1 MLLLLLQATLM
12 QLTFGHI
19 LSKNDLRLVWGLQE
33 RLVPHEVSVTVS
45 CFCVSSLMPLQA
57 IPEAWRMSQQIFFFA
72 QATLNWVSV
81 T

>member
-19 LSKNDLRLVWGLQE
+19 LSKNDLRLVWGLRE
-33 RLVPHEVSVTVS
+33 GLVPHEVSATVS
-45 CFCVSSLMPLQA
+45 CFCVSSLILLQA